1 MNYLL
6 GIDVG
11 GTFTDFVA
19 VDDARRVSVFKSL
32 TTPADPSV
40 GVIDGAVRFAAQRGA
55 SLADA
60 TRIIHGTTLVANS
73 LIERRGART
82 ALATTV
88 GFGDVLEIGREAR
101 YDLYDLNLERPV
113 PLVERPLRFEIP
125 ERILADGTIATPLRE
140 ADARALAGRLREAGV
155 ESVAVCLLHAYANPA
170 HEQRLAEVIRREAPA
185 IDVTLSSE
193 VAPEWREYERGS
205 TAAANAYVR
214 PLVRRYLRHL
224 EAAFAERG
232 ARGRLYVV
240 LSHGGLTSADI
251 AAEMPVQMVESGPAG
266 GVVAAAYFSRR
277 RGLADLISFDMGG
290 TTAKV
295 SLVLGGE
302 PLRASECEVARVARF
317 KRGSGL
323 PLKVPSIE
331 LIEIGTGGGS
341 IAHADPLGLLKVGPE
356 SAGADPGPACYG
368 RGGDRPTVT
377 DADLCLG
384 LLDPA
389 YFLGGAMPLYR
400 DRAET
405 ALAGLGRWLGIG
417 ADRCARGVFEIV
429 NRQMALAMRTHVVER
444 GHDPRRFTLVAFGG
458 AGPVHAYEV
467 ARHLGISRI
476 LYPPAAGVAS
486 ALGFLVSPFVV
497 DAVRTY
503 PGRLG
508 RLDWDAVAARFADM
522 DAQVMALLR
531 RADADVDRITMER
544 RVDMRYAGQGYEV
557 AVDLP
562 PGQLGREMEAPLR
575 RAFDA
580 AYMRRYGTHLS
591 TVDAEAVH
599 WRLAARVLS
608 EDIDIQFAV
617 PADGD
622 AAKPSRR
629 AFFPELGDYACA
641 AVVDRYR
648 LAPGAMVRGP
658 AFVEEG
664 ESTIVVGPSA
674 AAEVDGLGNLLVTFR
689 RGEDA
694 YDDARC

>member
-19 VDDARRVSVFKSL
+19 VDDTRRVSVFKSL

-40 GVIDGAVRFAAQRGA
+40 GVIDGAVLFAARRGA

-82 ALATTV
+82 ALTTTV

-101 YDLYDLNLERPV
+101 YDLYDLNLERPA
-113 PLVERPLRFEIP
+113 PLVARPLRFEIP
-125 ERILADGTIATPLRE
+125 ERILADGTIAMPLRE
-140 ADARALAGRLREAGV
+140 ADARALAWRLREAGV
-155 ESVAVCLLHAYANPA
+155 ESVAVCLLHAYANPV

-232 ARGRLYVV
+232 ASGRLYVV
-240 LSHGGLTSADI
+240 LSHGGLTSADV

-400 DRAET
+400 DRAEA

-444 GHDPRRFTLVAFGG
+444 GRDPRRFTLVAFGG

-562 PGQLGREMEAPLR
+562 PGQLGREMEVPLR

-580 AYMRRYGTHLS
+580 AYTRRYGTHLS

-629 AFFPELGDYACA
+629 AFFPELGDYARA

-648 LAPGAMVRGP
+648 LAPGAMVQGP
-658 AFVEEG
+658 ALVEEG

-674 AAEVDGLGNLLVTFR
+674 AAEVDGVGNLLVTFR

-694 YDDARC
+694 YDDARR

>member
-1 MNYLL
+1 VKYLL

-19 VDDARRVSVFKSL
+19 VDEAHRVSVFKSL

-40 GVIDGAVRFAAQRGA
+40 GVIEGAVRFAAQRGA
-55 SLADA
+55 ALADA

-82 ALATTV
+82 ALATTA

-101 YDLYDLNLERPV
+101 YDLYDLNLERPA
-113 PLVERPLRFEIP
+113 PLVARPLRFEIA
-125 ERILADGTIATPLRE
+125 ERILADGTVAEPLQD
-140 ADARALAGRLREAGV
+140 ADARVLARRLREDGV
-155 ESVAVCLLHAYANPA
+155 ESLAICLLHAYANPA
-170 HEQRLAEVIRREAPA
+170 HERRLAEMIRGEAPE

-193 VAPEWREYERGS
+193 IAPEWREYERGS

-214 PLVRRYLRHL
+214 PLVRRYLGHL

-232 ARGRLYVV
+232 AGGRLYVV
-240 LSHGGLTSADI
+240 LSHGGVTSADV

-266 GVVAAAYFSRR
+266 GVVAATYFSRR
-277 RGLADLISFDMGG
+277 LGFADLISFDMGG

-295 SLVLGGE
+295 SVVLGGE
-302 PLRASECEVARVARF
+302 PLRVSECEVARVARF

-356 SAGADPGPACYG
+356 SAGADPGPASYG
-368 RGGDRPTVT
+368 RGGERPTVT

-389 YFLGGAMPLYR
+389 YFLGGTMPLHR
-400 DRAET
+400 DRAEA
-405 ALAGLGRWLGIG
+405 ALAGLGRQLGID

-508 RLDWDAVAARFADM
+508 RLDWDAVAVRFAEM
-522 DAQVMALLR
+522 EAQAVALLR
-531 RADADVDRITMER
+531 RAGADVNGIAVER
-544 RVDMRYAGQGYEV
+544 RVEMRYVGQGYEV
-557 AVDLP
+557 AVNLP
-562 PGQLGREMEAPLR
+562 PGPLGPEIEAPLR

-580 AYMRRYGTHLS
+580 AYARRYGTHLS

-599 WRLAARVLS
+599 WRVAARVRGADVQV
-608 EDIDIQFAV
+608 EFAA
-617 PADGD
+617 PTPGE
-622 AAKPSRR
+622 AAKPGRR
-629 AFFPELGDYACA
+629 AFFPELGDYAQA

-648 LAPGAMVRGP
+648 LAPGAVVRGP
-658 AFVEEG
+658 VLVEER

-674 AAEVDGLGNLLVTFR
+674 AAEVDGSGNLLVTFGR
-689 RGEDA
+689 EEDA
-694 YDDARC
+694 HDGARQ

>member
-1 MNYLL
+1 MRYLL

-19 VDDARRVSVFKSL
+19 VDDARRVSVFKNL

-40 GVIDGAVRFAAQRGA
+40 GVIDGAARFAEQRSA
-55 SLADA
+55 PLAAA

-82 ALATTV
+82 ALVTTA
-88 GFGDVLEIGREAR
+88 GFADVLEIAREAR
-101 YDLYDLNLERPV
+101 YDLYDLNLERPA
-113 PLVERPLRFEIP
+113 PLVPRPLRFEIA
-125 ERILADGTIATPLRE
+125 ERVLADGTVAMPLRE
-140 ADARALAGRLREAGV
+140 VDARVLVGRLREAEA

-170 HEQRLAEVIRREAPA
+170 HEQHLAEVIRREAPE

-214 PLVRRYLRHL
+214 PLVRRYLAHL

-240 LSHGGLTSADI
+240 LSHGGLTSAGV
-251 AAEMPVQMVESGPAG
+251 AAETPVQMVESGPAG
-266 GVVAAAYFSRR
+266 GVMAAAYFSRR
-277 RGLADLISFDMGG
+277 CGLTDLISFDMGG

-295 SLVLGGE
+295 SLVLDGE
-302 PLRASECEVARVARF
+302 PQRVSECEVARVARF

-377 DADLCLG
+377 DADLYLG

-389 YFLGGAMPLYR
+389 FFLGGTMPLHR
-400 DRAET
+400 DRAEA
-405 ALAGLGRWLGIG
+405 ALAGLGRQLQIDAG
-417 ADRCARGVFEIV
+417 RCAQGVFEIV

-444 GHDPRRFTLVAFGG
+444 GRDPRRFTLVAFGG

-467 ARHLGISRI
+467 ARHLGILHI

-486 ALGFLVSPFVV
+486 ALGFLVSPFIV

-522 DAQVMALLR
+522 EAQAMALLR
-531 RADADVDRITMER
+531 RAGADVGRIAVER
-544 RVDMRYAGQGYEV
+544 WVDMRYVGQGYEV

-562 PGQLGREMEAPLR
+562 PGSPRQEMEATLR

-580 AYMRRYGTHLS
+580 AYARRYGTSLS
-591 TVDAEAVH
+591 SVDAEAVH
-599 WRLAARVLS
+599 WHFAARGGGR
-608 EDIDIQFAV
+608 EIDIQFAV
-617 PADGD
+617 PAGGE
-622 AAKPSRR
+622 AGKPSRR
-629 AFFPELGDYACA
+629 AFFPELGDYARA
-641 AVVDRYR
+641 AVLDRYR
-648 LAPGAMVRGP
+648 LAPGAVIRGP
-658 AFVEEG
+658 ALVEER

-674 AAEVDGLGNLLVTFR
+674 SAEVDALGNLLVTFG

-694 YDDARC
+694 HGDARP